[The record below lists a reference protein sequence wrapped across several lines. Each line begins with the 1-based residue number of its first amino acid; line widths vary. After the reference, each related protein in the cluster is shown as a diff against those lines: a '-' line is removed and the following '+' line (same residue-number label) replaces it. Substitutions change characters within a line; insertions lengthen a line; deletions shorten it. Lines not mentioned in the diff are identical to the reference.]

1 MRFRTSF
8 FAVALSLVLAA
19 CSTTYTR
26 PDTSEA
32 EMQNDLER
40 CKALSYSDNP
50 GDWTADGPDYQAR
63 NSVGCAGGDCQAK
76 PGQAVH
82 SSPSV
87 DMNRADR
94 ERAVIACM
102 EANGYSY

>member
-1 MRFRTSF
+1 MRNATGNT
-8 FAVALSLVLAA
+8 AILLSLLLAA
-19 CSTTYTR
+19 CSTHYTR
-26 PDTSEA
+26 PDTTETT
-32 EMQNDLER
+32 MQNDLER
-40 CKALSYSDNP
+40 CKELSYSDNP
-50 GDWTADGPDYQAR
+50 GDWTVDGPDYQAR
-63 NSVGCAGGDCQAK
+63 NSVGCTGGDCQAK